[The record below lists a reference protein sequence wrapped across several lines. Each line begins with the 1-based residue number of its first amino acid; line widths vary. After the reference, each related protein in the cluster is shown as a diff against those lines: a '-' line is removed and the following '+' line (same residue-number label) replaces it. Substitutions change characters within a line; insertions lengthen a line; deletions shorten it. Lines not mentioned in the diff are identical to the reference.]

1 MTNIIKVGLATAT
14 TLLLIT
20 GCGGA
25 STTSAEDSM
34 SGGIE
39 MTLQGH
45 HSNKSIQKAII
56 KVGEEH
62 GWKITEF
69 KSNAVVAEKI
79 DGDDSASA
87 TITFD
92 KDKIILM
99 DESGDIDAND
109 LLEYIN
115 EELTKEDDHH

>member
-1 MTNIIKVGLATAT
+1 MKKLVTMTIAT
-14 TLLLIT
+14 TLSMFLLT
-20 GCGGA
+20 ACG
-25 STTSAEDSM
+25 SNVQTAEDSI
-34 SGGIE
+34 SGGVE
-39 MTLQGH
+39 LTLSGH

-87 TITFD
+87 TVTFD
-92 KDKIILM
+92 NDKVIVR
-99 DESGDIDAND
+99 DDTGDINAGDFLEDLND
-109 LLEYIN
+109 
-115 EELTKEDDHH
+115 ELSKEDAEH